1 MSNLTK
7 TDALLAQG
15 GQSRF
20 YVVLSD
26 GRALMHYG
34 YNAQAIVS
42 YWLSRGITPLS
53 IEQVKNV

>member
-7 TDALLAQG
+7 TDELLAQG

-26 GRALMHYG
+26 GRALMHYS
-34 YNAQAIVS
+34 YNAQAIIS
-42 YWLSRGITPLS
+42 YWLSRGLTPLS
-53 IEQVKNV
+53 VEQVSNV